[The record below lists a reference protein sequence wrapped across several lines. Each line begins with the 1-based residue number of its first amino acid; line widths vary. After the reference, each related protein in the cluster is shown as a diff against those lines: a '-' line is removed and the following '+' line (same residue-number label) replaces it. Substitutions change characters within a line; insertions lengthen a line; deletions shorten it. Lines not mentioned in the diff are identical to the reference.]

1 MGSGGRV
8 GNVCRDLSSE
18 SSIAVGVF
26 RTGSGN
32 AVEKKLMEAN
42 VKVPS
47 KWERGLP
54 KSHALPRLWTFWWI
68 VRYPRVLAHC
78 CLANLKPMSM
88 QTRMRALP
96 LHVVELDSDV
106 RL

>member
-42 VKVPS
+42 VKFLPS
-47 KWERGLP
+47 GNEDSRSHMLCPVFGLFGG
-54 KSHALPRLWTFWWI
+54 S
-68 VRYPRVLAHC
+68 
-78 CLANLKPMSM
+78 
-88 QTRMRALP
+88 
-96 LHVVELDSDV
+96 
-106 RL
+106 